1 LAHVPRGGAA
11 DGRPRSRRDR
21 EHELRARALRRGAAR
36 PLLRRQGRDRRPHEV
51 ARARAGRA
59 RRARERGR
67 PRRHRHRSPDR
78 HLAHAGVP
86 RLAAAAA
93 ALDARRDRGH
103 GRVPGVGRR
112 ELRHRYRALPELG
125 RGDMRVALVTGAATG
140 IGAATADLL
149 ERRGLRVAR
158 NHLRGQSVPGYS
170 APADVADPEQVE
182 GMVERVRADL
192 GPVQVLVCNA
202 AHMVMGGIDEVGP
215 DAFWKVIDTNLTGSF
230 NCIRACAPA
239 MADAGFGR
247 IVTIASGWGV
257 TGWPRASAYSAS
269 KAGIISMTRPVAR
282 PDEVAAMVAHLCSD
296 EAGTITG
303 QVVPV
308 AGGAL

>member
-1 LAHVPRGGAA
+1 
-11 DGRPRSRRDR
+11 
-21 EHELRARALRRGAAR
+21 
-36 PLLRRQGRDRRPHEV
+36 
-51 ARARAGRA
+51 
-59 RRARERGR
+59 
-67 PRRHRHRSPDR
+67 
-78 HLAHAGVP
+78 
-86 RLAAAAA
+86 
-93 ALDARRDRGH
+93 
-103 GRVPGVGRR
+103 
-112 ELRHRYRALPELG
+112 
-125 RGDMRVALVTGAATG
+125 MRVALVTGAATG

-158 NHLRGQSVPGYS
+158 NHLPGQSVAGYS
-170 APADVADPEQVE
+170 APADVADPEQVHD
-182 GMVERVRADL
+182 MVERVRADL

-239 MADAGFGR
+239 MTDAGFGR
-247 IVTIASGWGV
+247 IVTVASGWGV

-269 KAGIISMTRPVAR
+269 KAGIISMTRAVARELGPAGVTANAIAPGVVDTPQLDVDAGDAGVSPAEIRVRYGARVPLGRVAR
-282 PDEVAAMVAHLCSD
+282 PDEVAAVVVHLCSD